1 MNIIQ
6 RKSKKNQV
14 KTMNENKTSKKDIL
28 TLLFLET
35 AVAVLIILG
44 YIALDMLGMADFEWR
59 VISGALLGV
68 AVIVLNY
75 LFLTLSVNRA
85 IEGYLALRGDREMD
99 DEEAEKFAAENSM
112 PIQNAIKVS
121 FITRTVTMLGALLIA
136 FLTGWFNPLATAI
149 PLILFRP
156 LLNIMEIIKG
166 KVKK

>member
-6 RKSKKNQV
+6 RKSRKNQV

-59 VISGALLGV
+59 VISGAMLGV

>member
-1 MNIIQ
+1 
-6 RKSKKNQV
+6 
-14 KTMNENKTSKKDIL
+14 MNENKTSKKDIL

-59 VISGALLGV
+59 VISGAMLGV